1 MKYLN
6 QKSGKSLQVHL
17 DRLNF
22 CEEIAAQSDCLSRH
36 VGAIIIK
43 NNVLLSTGYNRA
55 PLNTKMCENC
65 IRNAKHSGESLDICK
80 AIHAEETCILNFL
93 KKYSYDSLKDCIL
106 YVSVAPCYNCAKLI
120 VETGIK
126 QVYAKY
132 DYNSSYTKAIFDEAG
147 VTLHILS
154 I

>member
-1 MKYLN
+1 MEYST
-6 QKSGKSLQVHL
+6 QKLGKSLQVHL
-17 DRLNF
+17 DRLDF
-22 CEEIAAQSDCLSRH
+22 CEEIAKQSDCLSRH

-43 NNVLLSTGYNRA
+43 NNVLLATGYNRA
-55 PLNTKMCENC
+55 PLNTTMCENC
-65 IRNAKHSGESLDICK
+65 IRQAKHSGESLDICK

-93 KKYSYDSLKDCIL
+93 KKYSYDTLKDCIL

-120 VETGIK
+120 TETGIK

-147 VTLHILS
+147 VTLTILS

>member
-1 MKYLN
+1 MKYSN
-6 QKSGKSLQVHL
+6 QKSCKSLQVHL
-17 DRLNF
+17 DRLKL
-22 CEEIAAQSDCLSRH
+22 CEEIATQSNCLSRH

-43 NNVLLSTGYNRA
+43 NNVLLATGYNRA
-55 PLNTKMCENC
+55 PLNTTMCENC
-65 IRNAKHSGESLDICK
+65 IRHTKHSGESLDICK
-80 AIHAEETCILNFL
+80 ALHAEETCILNFL
-93 KKYSYDSLKDCIL
+93 KKYSYDTLKDCIL

-147 VTLHILS
+147 VNLIILNK
-154 I
+154 

>member
-1 MKYLN
+1 MKYSN

>member
-1 MKYLN
+1 MECST
-6 QKSGKSLQVHL
+6 QKLDKGLKVHF
-17 DRLNF
+17 DRLDF
-22 CEEIAAQSDCLSRH
+22 CEEIAKQSDCLSRH
-36 VGAIIIK
+36 VGAILVKDNDIA
-43 NNVLLSTGYNRA
+43 STGYNRA

-65 IRNAKHSGESLDICK
+65 IRHSKHSGESLDICK

-93 KKYSYDSLKDCIL
+93 KKYSYDTLKDCIL

-120 VETGIK
+120 TETGIK

-147 VTLHILS
+147 VTLYILS

>member
-1 MKYLN
+1 MIYTNSKI
-6 QKSGKSLQVHL
+6 GKSLQVHL
-17 DRLNF
+17 NRLDF
-22 CEEIAAQSDCLSRH
+22 CEEIAKQSDCLSRH
-36 VGAIIIK
+36 VGAILVKDNYI
-43 NNVLLSTGYNRA
+43 VATGYNRA
-55 PLNTKMCENC
+55 PNNTSMCENC
-65 IRNAKHSGESLDICK
+65 IRHTKHSGESLDICK

-93 KKYSYDSLKDCIL
+93 KKYSYDTLKDCIL

-120 VETGIK
+120 TETGIK

>member
-1 MKYLN
+1 MIYTNSKL
-6 QKSGKSLQVHL
+6 GKSLQVHL
-17 DRLNF
+17 DRLDF
-22 CEEIAAQSDCLSRH
+22 CEEIAKQSDCLSRH

-43 NNVLLSTGYNRA
+43 NNVLLATGYNRA

-65 IRNAKHSGESLDICK
+65 IRNAKNSGESLDICK
-80 AIHAEETCILNFL
+80 ALHAEETCILNFL
-93 KKYSYDSLKDCIL
+93 KKYSYDTLKDCIL

-120 VETGIK
+120 VDTGIK

-147 VTLHILS
+147 VNLIILNK
-154 I
+154 

>member
-1 MKYLN
+1 MKYST
-6 QKSGKSLQVHL
+6 QKSCKSLQVHL
-17 DRLNF
+17 DRLDF
-22 CEEIAAQSDCLSRH
+22 CEEIAKQSDCLSRH

-43 NNVLLSTGYNRA
+43 NNVLLATGYNRA

-65 IRNAKHSGESLDICK
+65 IRHTKHSGESLDICK

-93 KKYSYDSLKDCIL
+93 KKYSYDTLKDCIL

-147 VTLHILS
+147 VTLTILS